1 MNLVELSDCK
11 QYYEGLK
18 FLDKQKVNSVIS
30 GEIAYAMYDSLGLR
44 EDDIETLAS
53 IKGFNLR
60 LYFVSVW
67 GRAHS

>member
-60 LYFVSVW
+60 PYLLSVW
-67 GRAHS
+67 EQGHS